1 MIAVSAFAYNARPFA
16 IVIFFLFLF
25 LIPSAVFGRTV
36 KRFLTNLLRLVTL
49 EACDQDL
56 TYSLDTSKNSPVKI
70 VFEAIIGDASGT
82 WHGLFTVT
90 SIHSIQKSTKKLP
103 EIQKLLHVKQYKN
116 CSWITFVIVP
126 SFILLLGDCGGNS
139 YVPSTDKLVK
149 INHGARLSYS
159 RNSCTRSL

>member
-36 KRFLTNLLRLVTL
+36 KRFLTSLLRLVTL

-56 TYSLDTSKNSPVKI
+56 TYSLDTSRNSPVKI

-82 WHGLFTVT
+82 
-90 SIHSIQKSTKKLP
+90 
-103 EIQKLLHVKQYKN
+103 
-116 CSWITFVIVP
+116 
-126 SFILLLGDCGGNS
+126 
-139 YVPSTDKLVK
+139 
-149 INHGARLSYS
+149 
-159 RNSCTRSL
+159 